1 MKKLLIAI
9 CLLAAA
15 GCASTGPVTNRPSI
29 QRQVGKTMVLAA
41 HGILVEGRNGV
52 IRLEELK
59 AGSISGDRVIAKVD
73 LGHAVEVIG
82 AVYRSRPLQLRYHL
96 KVRLTVN
103 GQEIIAEC
111 RTSRAGRS
119 ILKDQ

>member
-1 MKKLLIAI
+1 MKKLLIVI
-9 CLLAAA
+9 GLLAAA
-15 GCASTGPVTNRPSI
+15 GCASTGPVTNRASI
-29 QRQVGKTMVLAA
+29 QRHVGKTMILAA

-59 AGSISGDRVIAKVD
+59 AGQISGDRIIAKVD
-73 LGHAVEVIG
+73 FGDAVEVIG
-82 AVYRSRPLQLRYHL
+82 AIYRSRPLQLPFLL

-111 RTSRAGRS
+111 RISPDGRS
-119 ILKDQ
+119 ILKDA